1 MSVSNGELA
10 DANNFNTSFV
20 SRQDDTDMEGK
31 LDLKEPASG
40 GDVINVQQNI
50 NTNIAGI
57 AQNVTDIAQNAS
69 DIVDTNLVI
78 ANLDANDIDETNA
91 RYWDIKNTH
100 DAAINPTVNHDTSF
114 FYTVGSMWYNSANN
128 NVFIARDVT
137 LGAAVWEN
145 ITNPAIHYFGVQD
158 AAGNWP
164 NGTWRILDVAGLLTF
179 EKLVSSTWTLFA
191 NFGE

>member
-20 SRQDDTDMEGK
+20 SRQDDSDMEGK
-31 LDLKEPASG
+31 LDLKKPSSG

-69 DIVDTNLVI
+69 DIVDTNQVI
-78 ANLDANDIDETNA
+78 ADLNADDIDETA
-91 RYWDIKNTH
+91 SRYWDIKNNH
-100 DAAINPTVNHDTSF
+100 SAAINPTVNDDLNAA
-114 FYTVGSMWYNSANN
+114 YVLGSMWYNTVNG
-128 NVFIARDVT
+128 NVFLAIDVT
-137 LGAAVWEN
+137 AAAAVWKN
-145 ITNPAIHYFGVQD
+145 ITNPEIHYFGIQD
-158 AAGNWP
+158 ASGNWP